1 MFPLKIDNGSSQRSV
16 PASSA
21 VPAAAKQQHKK
32 YNDEKCGGIHASSSA
47 YCVLRSLEFQL
58 FDNA

>member
-1 MFPLKIDNGSSQRSV
+1 MFPLKIDNGSSSRLV

-21 VPAAAKQQHKK
+21 VPAAAAKQQHKN

-47 YCVLRSLEFQL
+47 YCVLRSLEF
-58 FDNA
+58 